1 MLKPADVVVNTDARK
16 VSDHD
21 VRTSLTAAVSTDVTP
36 PSVHKLSD
44 VNWVRNAS
52 QLLIAIFEIIFFK
65 LG

>member
-36 PSVHKLSD
+36 PSVQKLSD

-52 QLLIAIFEIIFFK
+52 QILIAIF
-65 LG
+65 